1 MKKSTK
7 IFGGVLLIGM
17 LGVGS
22 SAQAGV
28 ITSNLGNTASGLV
41 DGNTYALVPT
51 LLAVQAGQ
59 PAPFD
64 AGKGNELFSNL
75 NETWTHNFG
84 AIADTILS
92 ATISFGI
99 VDHDSA
105 ATGNQVALFS
115 VDSAD
120 LTGALNTA
128 ANAAGEGADGQYD
141 IYTFNLTN
149 FADLA
154 DGLANIALTL
164 TGPGLQ
170 TALIGGGVSESSF
183 NGAHLI
189 FSTLTINT
197 EDSGQVPEPS
207 TLAVSMLG
215 LAAMGWRQRRR
226 KS

>member
-1 MKKSTK
+1 M
-7 IFGGVLLIGM
+7 GGVLLIGM
-17 LGVGS
+17 LGAVGS
-22 SAQAGV
+22 VQAGV
-28 ITSNLGNTASGLV
+28 ITSSLGNTASGLA
-41 DGNTYALVPT
+41 DGTFPALVPT
-51 LLAVQAGQ
+51 LLAVQSGQ

-64 AGKGNELFSNL
+64 AGKGSDVASNL
-75 NETWTHNFG
+75 SETWSHNYG

-105 ATGNQVALFS
+105 ASGDQIALFS

-120 LTGALNTA
+120 LTGVLNSA

-141 IYTFNLTN
+141 VYTFSLTN
-149 FADLA
+149 FSDLA
-154 DGLANIALTL
+154 DGIANIALTL
-164 TGPGLQ
+164 AGPGLQ
-170 TALIGGGVSESSF
+170 TALPFLGGGVSESTF

-189 FSTLTINT
+189 FATLTINT
-197 EDSGQVPEPS
+197 EDNNGQVPEPS

-226 KS
+226 KSRS